1 MLSNFVLNPDSNLFN
16 SPSGRPHLKA
26 PGMRMINVKLTP
38 TPGFSKGSGSV
49 CGKKPLV
56 FFVFKGS
63 VSKISPFID
72 FDLLPLIVGEANTQG
87 LGRYGV
93 FEDSNRVKIQKV

>member
-1 MLSNFVLNPDSNLFN
+1 
-16 SPSGRPHLKA
+16 
-26 PGMRMINVKLTP
+26 MINVKSTP

-49 CGKKPLV
+49 CGKKPLG
-56 FFVFKGS
+56 FFFFQGS

-87 LGRYGV
+87 RCGV
-93 FEDSNRVKIQKV
+93 LEDSNRVKIHQV